1 MCGIAGIFGHASA
14 DLARMV
20 EAMVASIRYRGPEG
34 IQNEERNRI
43 EREERLFRAWKSRPV
58 SVRQSGHLPATYQAF
73 IRSDEGEIIDH
84 GCRCEKA
91 IHRIL
96 MGEVSRNGYGR
107 KLHGSAALL

>member
-1 MCGIAGIFGHASA
+1 VCRRAGIFGHASA
-14 DLARMV
+14 DLVRTV

-43 EREERLFRAWKSRPV
+43 EQEERLFKAWKSRPV

-73 IRSDEGEIIDH
+73 IRSDKGEIIDH

-91 IHRIL
+91 INRIL
-96 MGEVSRNGYGR
+96 GGGGSRNGFGR
-107 KLHGSAALL
+107 KLHGSSALL